1 MLRLSQLI
9 EAWGQAMEEALP
21 GEIVGLGH
29 SIGLLGRLIANS
41 NRIGYDAVAEH
52 LGGALPLFPASV
64 ARPDVLNRLLRE
76 HGMDAAADA
85 QVASV
90 ELLDIKSI
98 SSNCNN
104 SVVRVKPRTP
114 NSSLPSTFFVK
125 LPSTQLWTRLFCN
138 LLGIWRN
145 ECHFYRHAASRVP
158 IRVPQAYVA
167 AAQGSRF
174 VLVLEDLNAAG
185 DLRLFTNPDMIAGVN
200 VERAKKCL
208 SAFAALHASFHGL
221 SVEERAAI
229 LPPELHPF
237 NSPRARVLSPV
248 LSRAAIAPCHRK
260 APELFPKDMVE
271 LYQHAMSKYDTL
283 LAYWYREPLTL
294 IHGDSHLGN
303 FFVTGDRMGM
313 LDWQAVQWAKG
324 IRDVQYFLINS
335 MREELLAAKERELIE
350 HYVAELAS
358 HGVMLPYAEAWA
370 QYRAYSFQTLM
381 TSVVSLGTASMTD
394 MDEVLRTILG
404 RSVAAVR
411 RVGFADWL
419 DGELPPSIATP

>member
-1 MLRLSQLI
+1 MGLEANIRLFRRLLADTNQLTI
-9 EAWGQAMEEALP
+9 
-21 GEIVGLGH
+21 
-29 SIGLLGRLIANS
+29 
-41 NRIGYDAVAEH
+41 DAVAEPF
-52 LGGALPLFPASV
+52 GRALPLT
-64 ARPDVLNRLLRE
+64 PDSAAKPRMLTRLLKE
-76 HGMDAAADA
+76 HGIGAARGAE
-85 QVASV
+85 VSSV

-104 SVVRVKPRTP
+104 SVIRVET
-114 NSSLPSTFFVK
+114 SGTSASLPSTLFVK

-145 ECHFYRHAASRVP
+145 ECHFYRNAASRVP
-158 IRVPQAYVA
+158 IRVPQPYVV

-174 VLVLEDLNAAG
+174 VLVLEDLHAAD
-185 DLRLFTNPDMIAGVN
+185 DLQLFTNPDMIEGAS
-200 VERAKKCL
+200 VERAKMCL
-208 SAFAALHASFHGL
+208 SAFASLHAAFHGL
-221 SVEERAAI
+221 GAEERAAI

-237 NSPRARVLSPV
+237 NSPNARVLSPV
-248 LSRAAIAPCHRK
+248 LSRLAIGPCHRK

-271 LYQHAMSKYDTL
+271 LYQQALTKYDAL
-283 LAYWYREPLTL
+283 LAYWFREPLTL

-335 MREELLAAKERELIE
+335 LREEVLAAHERELIE
-350 HYVAELAS
+350 HYVAELER
-358 HGVMLPYAEAWA
+358 HGVTLPYEEAWE

-394 MDEVLRTILG
+394 MDEVLQTILS

-419 DGELPPSIATP
+419 TELTPS

>member
-1 MLRLSQLI
+1 MGLETNLR
-9 EAWGQAMEEALP
+9 
-21 GEIVGLGH
+21 
-29 SIGLLGRLIANS
+29 LLGRLVADS
-41 NRIGYDAVAEH
+41 NQLGIDAVAEPF
-52 LGGALPLFPASV
+52 GRALPLLPASV
-64 ARPDVLNRLLRE
+64 ATPDALNRLLRE
-76 HGMDAAADA
+76 HGTDAAAGA

-90 ELLDIKSI
+90 ELSDIKSI

-104 SVVRVKPRTP
+104 SVVRVEPSEMP
-114 NSSLPSTFFVK
+114 SSLPSTLFVK

-158 IRVPQAYVA
+158 IRVPQPYVV

-174 VLVLEDLNAAG
+174 VLVLEDLHAAD
-185 DLRLFTNPDMIAGVN
+185 DLQLFTNPDMIEGAS

-208 SAFAALHASFHGL
+208 SAFASLHADFHGL
-221 SVEERAAI
+221 SSEERAAI

-237 NSPRARVLSPV
+237 NSPNARVLSPV
-248 LSRAAIAPCHRK
+248 LSRVAIGPCHRK
-260 APELFPKDMVE
+260 APDLFSTDMVE
-271 LYQHAMSKYDTL
+271 LYQRALSNYDAL
-283 LAYWYREPLTL
+283 MAYWYREPLTL

-303 FFVTGDRMGM
+303 FFVTGERMGM

-335 MREELLAAKERELIE
+335 LREDVLAAHERELIE

-358 HGVMLPYAEAWA
+358 HGVTLPYEEAWE

-394 MDEVLRTILG
+394 MDEVLQTILA

-419 DGELPPSIATP
+419 GEL

>member
-1 MLRLSQLI
+1 MGLQANIRLF
-9 EAWGQAMEEALP
+9 
-21 GEIVGLGH
+21 
-29 SIGLLGRLIANS
+29 GRLLADS
-41 NRIGYDAVAEH
+41 NQLTIDAVAEPF
-52 LGGALPLFPASV
+52 GRALPLTPDSV
-64 ARPDVLNRLLRE
+64 AKPQTLNRLLEE
-76 HGMDAAADA
+76 HGIGAARGAEVSA
-85 QVASV
+85 V

-104 SVVRVKPRTP
+104 SVVRVEPSGAQ
-114 NSSLPSTFFVK
+114 SSLPPTLFVK

-138 LLGIWRN
+138 LLGIWSN
-145 ECHFYRHAASRVP
+145 ECHFYRHAALRVP
-158 IRVPQAYVA
+158 IRVPQAYVVA
-167 AAQGSRF
+167 DQGSRF
-174 VLVLEDLNAAG
+174 VLVLEDLNADG
-185 DLRLFTNPDMIAGVN
+185 DLQLFTNPDMIAGAS

-237 NSPRARVLSPV
+237 NSPNARVLSPV
-248 LSRAAIAPCHRK
+248 LSRLAIGPCHRK

-271 LYQHAMSKYDTL
+271 LYQQAMTKYDAL
-283 LAYWYREPLTL
+283 LAYWYREPLSL

-303 FFVTGDRMGM
+303 FFVTDDRMGM

-324 IRDVQYFLINS
+324 MRDVQYFLINS
-335 MREELLAAKERELIE
+335 LREDVLAAHERELIE
-350 HYVAELAS
+350 HYVAELER
-358 HGVMLPYAEAWA
+358 HGVTLPYEEAWE

-394 MDEVLRTILG
+394 MDEVLQTILS

-411 RVGFADWL
+411 RVRFADWL
-419 DGELPPSIATP
+419 DALS

>member
-1 MLRLSQLI
+1 MD
-9 EAWGQAMEEALP
+9 
-21 GEIVGLGH
+21 
-29 SIGLLGRLIANS
+29 SIGLLGRLIADS

-76 HGMDAAADA
+76 HGMDSAADA
-85 QVASV
+85 QVSSV

-104 SVVRVKPRTP
+104 SIVRVECGAAPS
-114 NSSLPSTFFVK
+114 NLPSTLFVK

-138 LLGIWRN
+138 LLGIWSN
-145 ECHFYRHAASRVP
+145 ECHFYRDAASRVP
-158 IRVPQAYVA
+158 IRVPRPYVVA
-167 AAQGSRF
+167 DQGSRF
-174 VLVLEDLNAAG
+174 VLVLEDLNADG
-185 DLRLFTNPDMIAGVN
+185 DLQLFTNRDMIAGAS
-200 VERAKKCL
+200 VERAKRCL

-248 LSRAAIAPCHRK
+248 LSRAAIGPCHRK
-260 APELFPKDMVE
+260 APDLFPQDMVE
-271 LYQHAMSKYDTL
+271 LYQHAMSNYDAL
-283 LAYWYREPLTL
+283 MAYWYREPLTL

-335 MREELLAAKERELIE
+335 LREEVLAAHERELIE
-350 HYVAELAS
+350 HYVAELER
-358 HGVMLPYAEAWA
+358 HGVTLPYEEAWE

-394 MDEVLRTILG
+394 MDEVLQTILS

-419 DGELPPSIATP
+419 DGELTASTATG

>member
-1 MLRLSQLI
+1 MD
-9 EAWGQAMEEALP
+9 
-21 GEIVGLGH
+21 
-29 SIGLLGRLIANS
+29 SIGLLGRLIADS

-64 ARPDVLNRLLRE
+64 ARPDVLNLLLRE
-76 HGMDAAADA
+76 HGMDAAANA
-85 QVASV
+85 QVSSV

-104 SVVRVKPRTP
+104 SIVRVECRATP
-114 NSSLPSTFFVK
+114 SILPSTLFVK

-138 LLGIWRN
+138 LLGIWSN

-158 IRVPQAYVA
+158 IRVPQAYVVA
-167 AAQGSRF
+167 DQGSRF
-174 VLVLEDLNAAG
+174 VLVLEDLNADG
-185 DLRLFTNPDMIAGVN
+185 DLQLFTNPDMIAGAS

-208 SAFAALHASFHGL
+208 SAFASLHAAFHGL
-221 SVEERAAI
+221 SAEERAAI

-248 LSRAAIAPCHRK
+248 LSHAAIGPCHRK

-271 LYQHAMSKYDTL
+271 LYQHAMSKYDAL
-283 LAYWYREPLTL
+283 MAYWYREPLTL

-335 MREELLAAKERELIE
+335 LREEVLAVHERELVA
-350 HYVAELAS
+350 HYVAELER
-358 HGVMLPYAEAWA
+358 HGVTLPYEEAWE

-394 MDEVLRTILG
+394 MEEVLETILA

-411 RVGFADWL
+411 RVRFADWL
-419 DGELPPSIATP
+419 SELTRR

>member
-1 MLRLSQLI
+1 
-9 EAWGQAMEEALP
+9 
-21 GEIVGLGH
+21 VGLTG
-29 SIGLLGRLIANS
+29 SIGLLGRLVADS
-41 NRIGYDAVAEH
+41 NRIGFDAVAEPFA
-52 LGGALPLFPASV
+52 GALPLLPASV
-64 ARPDVLNRLLRE
+64 AKPRVLNRLLKE
-76 HGMDAAADA
+76 HGTGAAAGA
-85 QVASV
+85 EVAAV

-104 SVVRVKPRTP
+104 SVVRIEQGTTD
-114 NSSLPSTFFVK
+114 STLPSTLFVK

-138 LLGIWRN
+138 LLGIWSN

-158 IRVPQAYVA
+158 IRVPQAYVVA
-167 AAQGSRF
+167 DQGSRF
-174 VLVLEDLNAAG
+174 VLVLEDLNAAD
-185 DLRLFTNPDMIAGVN
+185 DLKLFTNPDMIAGAS

-208 SAFAALHASFHGL
+208 SAFASLHASFHGL
-221 SVEERAAI
+221 SIEERAAI

-237 NSPRARVLSPV
+237 NSPNARVLSPV
-248 LSRAAIAPCHRK
+248 LSRVAIGPCHRK
-260 APELFPKDMVE
+260 APDLFPKDMVE
-271 LYQHAMSKYDTL
+271 LYRQAMSKYDAL
-283 LAYWYREPLTL
+283 MAYWYSEPLTL

-335 MREELLAAKERELIE
+335 LREEVLAANERELIE

-358 HGVMLPYAEAWA
+358 HGVTLETEEAWA

-394 MDEVLRTILG
+394 MDEVLEVILA
-404 RSVAAVR
+404 RSVAAIR
-411 RVGFADWL
+411 RTDFAGWL
-419 DGELPPSIATP
+419 DSLG

>member
-1 MLRLSQLI
+1 MGLQANIRLF
-9 EAWGQAMEEALP
+9 
-21 GEIVGLGH
+21 
-29 SIGLLGRLIANS
+29 GRLLADS
-41 NRIGYDAVAEH
+41 NQLTIDAVAEPF
-52 LGGALPLFPASV
+52 GRALPLTPDSV
-64 ARPDVLNRLLRE
+64 AKPQMLNRLLEE
-76 HGMDAAADA
+76 HGIGAALGAEVSA
-85 QVASV
+85 V

-104 SVVRVKPRTP
+104 SVVRIEQGASDSTR
-114 NSSLPSTFFVK
+114 LPSTLFVK

-158 IRVPQAYVA
+158 IRVPQPYVVA
-167 AAQGSRF
+167 DQGSRF
-174 VLVLEDLNAAG
+174 VLVLEDLNADGA
-185 DLRLFTNPDMIAGVN
+185 LQLFTNPDMIEGAS
-200 VERAKKCL
+200 VERAKVCL
-208 SAFAALHASFHGL
+208 STFASLHAAFHGL
-221 SVEERAAI
+221 SAEERAGI

-237 NSPRARVLSPV
+237 NSPNARVLSPV
-248 LSRAAIAPCHRK
+248 LSRAAIGPCHRK
-260 APELFPKDMVE
+260 APELFPKEMVE
-271 LYQHAMSKYDTL
+271 LYQQAMTKYDAL
-283 LAYWYREPLTL
+283 MAFWYREPLTL

-303 FFVTGDRMGM
+303 FFVTADRMGM

-335 MREELLAAKERELIE
+335 LREEVLAAHERELIE
-350 HYVAELAS
+350 HYVAELQR
-358 HGVMLPYAEAWA
+358 HGVTLPYEEAWE

-394 MDEVLRTILG
+394 MDEVLQTILS

-419 DGELPPSIATP
+419 DALS

>member
-1 MLRLSQLI
+1 MGLQANIRLFRRLLTDSNQLTI
-9 EAWGQAMEEALP
+9 
-21 GEIVGLGH
+21 
-29 SIGLLGRLIANS
+29 
-41 NRIGYDAVAEH
+41 DAVAEPF
-52 LGGALPLFPASV
+52 GRALPLTPDSV
-64 ARPDVLNRLLRE
+64 AKPKMLNRLLQE
-76 HGMDAAADA
+76 HGIGAARGAEVSA
-85 QVASV
+85 V

-104 SVVRVKPRTP
+104 SVVRVEQGRNDSTT
-114 NSSLPSTFFVK
+114 LPSTLFVK

-138 LLGIWRN
+138 LLGIWSN

-158 IRVPQAYVA
+158 IRVPQAYVVA
-167 AAQGSRF
+167 DQGSRF
-174 VLVLEDLNAAG
+174 VLVLEDLNADG
-185 DLRLFTNPDMIAGVN
+185 DLQLFTNPDMIEGASVA
-200 VERAKKCL
+200 RATLCL
-208 SAFAALHASFHGL
+208 SAFASLHAAFLGL
-221 SVEERAAI
+221 SAEERAGI

-237 NSPRARVLSPV
+237 NSPNARVLSPV
-248 LSRAAIAPCHRK
+248 LSRLAIGPCHRK

-271 LYQHAMSKYDTL
+271 LYQQAMTKYDAL

-335 MREELLAAKERELIE
+335 LREDVLAAHERELIE
-350 HYVAELAS
+350 YYVAELER
-358 HGVMLPYAEAWA
+358 HGVTLPYEEAWE

-394 MDEVLRTILG
+394 MDEVLQTILS

-419 DGELPPSIATP
+419 GEI